1 MSVDSLPA
9 HPNLVLIITD
19 QERAPMHWPE
29 GFADAHLP
37 SRKRLLDHGISF
49 EQATCNT
56 CMCSPSRATFF
67 TGTMPAQ
74 HRVTDTLTYG
84 GTFSA
89 GETVLDP
96 NRPNLAT
103 MLRDGGYDVHYR
115 GKWHL
120 SKGPDG
126 GEDVRAED
134 VAAYGFQGWIGPDA
148 GGDTRPS
155 SFGAG
160 RADHDARFIAQS
172 LELLD
177 ELAAQPRDKPFAL
190 VISLINPHDVL
201 AYPAGSWTDDF
212 APEDIVG
219 DVPLPETIGEDLVAN
234 HKPTAHERLRFI
246 ADFGLG
252 PVKDD
257 EERRGYVNF
266 YANLTARID
275 RQIAPI
281 VDRFYAP
288 DGTPTDLGNDT
299 IIVRMSD
306 HGELAL
312 SHGGM
317 RQKAF
322 NVYEETL
329 RVPLIISNPRLFPQ
343 GRTSDAPASL
353 IDLLPTVASLCD
365 VAPPAGLR
373 GTDLTPVIH
382 DPEGGPVQD
391 HVLFTFDDTRASA
404 DSIKEPVA
412 AANRIRCI
420 REPRFKFARYFHAD
434 GAFPEEFEL
443 YDLEADPLELENLAH
458 PDHPRF
464 DDPAVVTERARLLAK
479 LVEAED
485 RNARPLPA

>member
-1 MSVDSLPA
+1 MPPDGLPP

-29 GFADAHLP
+29 GFADARLP
-37 SRKRLLDHGISF
+37 SRRRLLDHGISF
-49 EQATCNT
+49 ENATCNT

-74 HRVTDTLTYG
+74 HRVAETLTYG

-120 SKGPDG
+120 SKSAEGT
-126 GEDVRAED
+126 EDVTSEQ
-134 VAAYGFQGWIGPDA
+134 VAAYGFAGWIGPDA

-160 RADHDARFIAQS
+160 RADHDAQFIAQS
-172 LELLD
+172 LQLLD
-177 ELAAQPRDKPFAL
+177 ELAAAPRDKPFAL

-201 AYPAGSWTDDF
+201 AYPNGAWTEDF
-212 APEDIVG
+212 TLADIEG
-219 DVPLPETIGEDLVAN
+219 DVPLPPTIDEDLAAN
-234 HKPTAHERLRFI
+234 HKPLAHERLRQI
-246 ADFGLG
+246 ANFALG
-252 PVKDD
+252 PIDSD
-257 EERRGYVNF
+257 EQRAGYVNF
-266 YANLTARID
+266 YANLSRRID
-275 RQIAPI
+275 EQIAPI
-281 VDRFYAP
+281 VDRFYDA
-288 DGTPTDLGNDT
+288 DGTPTALGHDT
-299 IIVRMSD
+299 VIVRMSD

-329 RVPLIISNPRLFPQ
+329 RVPLIVSNPHLCPQ
-343 GRTSDAPASL
+343 ARTSEHPASL
-353 IDLLPTVASLCD
+353 IDLMPTIATLCG
-365 VAPPAGLR
+365 VQAPPGLR
-373 GTDLTPVIH
+373 GSDLTPIIE
-382 DPEGGPVQD
+382 DPDHGPVQD

-404 DSIKEPVA
+404 ASVKEPVA
-412 AANRIRCI
+412 AANRIRAI
-420 REPRFKFARYFHAD
+420 REPRFKYARYFHAD
-434 GAFPEEFEL
+434 GAFPEEREM
-443 YDLEADPLELENLAH
+443 YDLAEDPLELENLAH
-458 PDHPRF
+458 PGHPRYGE
-464 DDPAVVTERARLLAK
+464 PAVAAERERLAAK
-479 LVEAED
+479 LAEAEAA
-485 RNARPLPA
+485 NARP

>member
-1 MSVDSLPA
+1 MSTDGLPA

-37 SRKRLLDHGISF
+37 SRGRLLDHGISF
-49 EQATCNT
+49 ENATCNT

-67 TGTMPAQ
+67 TGKMPAQ

-84 GTFSA
+84 GTFSP

-96 NRPNLAT
+96 KRPNLAT
-103 MLRDGGYDVHYR
+103 MLREGGYDVHYR

-120 SKGPDG
+120 SKGEDG
-126 GEDVRAED
+126 SEDVTSEQ
-134 VAAYGFQGWIGPDA
+134 VAAYGFDGWIGPDA
-148 GGDTRPS
+148 GGDTRPT

-160 RADHDARFIAQS
+160 RADHDAQFIEQS

-177 ELAAQPRDKPFAL
+177 ELASAPRDKPFAL

-201 AYPAGSWTDDF
+201 AYPNGAWTDDF
-212 APEDIVG
+212 TEADIQG
-219 DVPLPETIGEDLVAN
+219 DVSLPPTIAEDLPAN
-234 HKPTAHERLRFI
+234 HKPLAHERLRQI
-246 ADFGLG
+246 ANFALG
-252 PVKDD
+252 PIDSD

-266 YANLTARID
+266 YANLSKRID
-275 RQIAPI
+275 AQIAPI
-281 VDRFYAP
+281 VDRFYDA
-288 DGTPTDLGNDT
+288 DGTPTQLGNDT
-299 IIVRMSD
+299 IVVRMSD

-329 RVPLIISNPRLFPQ
+329 RVPLIVSNPNLCPQ
-343 GRTSDAPASL
+343 TRTSEHPASL
-353 IDLLPTVASLCD
+353 IDLMPTIASLCA
-365 VAPPAGLR
+365 VEPPLGLR
-373 GTDLTPVIH
+373 GTDLAPIIA
-382 DPEGGPVQD
+382 DPEHGPVQD

-404 DSIKEPVA
+404 DSIREPVA

-420 REPRFKFARYFHAD
+420 REPRFKYARYFHAD
-434 GAFPEEFEL
+434 GAFPEEFEM
-443 YDLEADPLELENLAH
+443 YDLESDPLELENLAH
-458 PDHPRF
+458 PEHPRYAE
-464 DDPAVVTERARLLAK
+464 PAVVDQRERLAAK
-479 LVEAED
+479 LAAAEAA
-485 RNARPLPA
+485 NARP

>member
-1 MSVDSLPA
+1 MSTDGLPA

-29 GFADAHLP
+29 GFADANLP
-37 SRKRLLDHGISF
+37 SRRRLLDHGISF

-84 GTFSA
+84 GTFSPT
-89 GETVLDP
+89 ETVLDP

-134 VAAYGFQGWIGPDA
+134 VAAYGFQGWVGPDA
-148 GGDTRPS
+148 GGDTRPT

-177 ELAAQPRDKPFAL
+177 ELSSTPQSKPWAL

-201 AYPAGSWTDDF
+201 AYPAGAWTDDF
-212 APEDIVG
+212 TPADIEG
-219 DVPLPETIGEDLVAN
+219 DIPLPPTIDEDLHAN
-234 HKPTAHERLRFI
+234 HKPLAHERLNQI
-246 ADFGLG
+246 AQFALG
-252 PVKDD
+252 PITDD
-257 EERRGYVNF
+257 EQRRGYVNF
-266 YANLTARID
+266 YANLSKRID
-275 RQIAPI
+275 AQLAPV
-281 VDRFYAP
+281 VDRFYEA
-288 DGTPTDLGNDT
+288 DGTPTPLGNDT
-299 IIVRMSD
+299 IVIRMSD

-329 RVPLIISNPRLFPQ
+329 RVPLIVSNPHLCLQP
-343 GRTSDAPASL
+343 RTSDAPASL
-353 IDLLPTVASLCD
+353 IDLLPTIASLCH
-365 VAPPAGLR
+365 VEPPAGLR
-373 GTDLTPVIH
+373 GSDLSPIIE
-382 DPEGGPVQD
+382 DPEHGPVQD

-404 DSIKEPVA
+404 DSFKEPVA

-420 REPRFKFARYFHAD
+420 REARFKYARYFHAD

-443 YDLEADPLELENLAH
+443 YDLENDPLELENLAH
-458 PDHPRF
+458 PDHPRYG
-464 DDPAVVTERARLLAK
+464 DPEVVAQRERLAAK
-479 LVEAED
+479 LAQAEA
-485 RNARPLPA
+485 RNALAL